1 MSNFVVNPYLSV
13 AGGLDDDSELKAYW
27 KCDEA
32 STPILNSSVSDDSL
46 GSAAQWAVTNGT
58 FATGSPPLNTA
69 LEFDGGDTY
78 AKAGTSLD
86 QWNFMHD
93 TSALFTMVW
102 WLKLTSLNPD
112 AQFINTTQS
121 SVQAGMGITLNTD
134 ESMSFRIYNKAGE
147 ATAVSTSASFMPD
160 ADNWYFYT
168 LRYNESL
175 GSTNAVWRR
184 DDANQETGNK
194 GAASP
199 SDDNAGNPLTIGAK
213 VNLSEQFMYAQVN
226 EVSNWNKTLSA
237 DDETELYN
245 GGAGLEI
252 Y

>member
-1 MSNFVVNPYLSV
+1 MVTS
-13 AGGLDDDSELKAYW
+13 AGALDYDTNLRAYW
-27 KCDEA
+27 KCEA
-32 STPILNSSVSDDSL
+32 GSSPIPNSSVSSQTL
-46 GSAAQWAVTNGT
+46 GSSADWTVTNGT

-78 AKAGTSLD
+78 ALAGTSLS

-93 TSALFTMVW
+93 TSALFSIVW
-102 WLKLTSLNPD
+102 WMKLTSLNPD
-112 AQFINTTQS
+112 AQFMNTTQS

-147 ATAVSTSASFMPD
+147 ATASNTSASFMPD
-160 ADNWYFYT
+160 ADNWYFYCF
-168 LRYNESL
+168 RYNESL
-175 GSTNAVWRR
+175 GSANAVWRR
-184 DDANQETGNK
+184 DDGNQETGNK

-199 SDDNAGNPLTIGAK
+199 SDDDAGNPLTFGAK
-213 VNLSEQFMYAQVN
+213 VTLSEQFMYSQVN
-226 EVSNWNKTLSA
+226 QCSLWSETMSA
-237 DDETELYN
+237 QIETDLYN